1 MKKKKKL
8 RLPYYDYKTP
18 GWYFIT
24 ICTKNR
30 EWYFGKINNNVIILS
45 DIGDIVKNYWFKI
58 TEHNENIALDEFIVM
73 PNHLHGIV
81 IIKDDGKIPQI
92 GEGYFTNLSKITKTI
107 PIDHLHLVDDER
119 DVDFRW
125 KQQKDN
131 LSTVLGGY
139 KSAVSKA
146 VHENITSD
154 FNWQVS
160 FYDHIIRD
168 EDSLEN
174 IQDYI
179 FENPLN
185 WENDIEFLKTS
196 DNKEIQKYYKSIFKY
211 KSILK

>member
-1 MKKKKKL
+1 
-8 RLPYYDYKTP
+8 
-18 GWYFIT
+18 
-24 ICTKNR
+24 
-30 EWYFGKINNNVIILS
+30 
-45 DIGDIVKNYWFKI
+45 
-58 TEHNENIALDEFIVM
+58 M

-81 IIKDDGKIPQI
+81 IIKDDGQIPQI
-92 GEGYFTNLSKITKTI
+92 GEGYFANLSKITKKI
-107 PIDHLHLVDDER
+107 PIDHFVGQGHALDLQNDLQDGR

-174 IQDYI
+174 IQNYI

-196 DNKEIQKYYKSIFKY
+196 DNNEIQKYYKSIFKY